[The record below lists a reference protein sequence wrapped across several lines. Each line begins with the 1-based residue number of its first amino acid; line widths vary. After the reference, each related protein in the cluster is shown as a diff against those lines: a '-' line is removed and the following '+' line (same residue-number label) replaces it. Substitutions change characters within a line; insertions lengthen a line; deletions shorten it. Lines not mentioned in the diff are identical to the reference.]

1 MEKIEDIFVL
11 LSGEKKSLKP
21 EHAYKAG
28 EEGLLRAFY
37 FFRWLNKKDYK
48 TLDDVVEAFN
58 KNKIPEQQL
67 EHFGSALVMID
78 HYETDDRVKKALVF
92 INDAYK
98 EKTGKEVLYNQK
110 DKRIERRVLKNIY
123 QIFTDSLDR
132 LRNRTVDLKKS
143 NTTVWVMLVIIL
155 AVNIALVAT
164 GAYYNLLM
172 SVIPGLMIESQIM
185 SKYGVA
191 VLAGILFIVP
201 SLLMLVMSRHKL
213 SEQAAKGGEYPEA
226 IARLEEDAKKFRSI
240 LEEMK
245 INLGQNGTETDK
257 PQS

>member
-67 EHFGSALVMID
+67 EHYGSALVMID
-78 HYETDDRVKKALVF
+78 HYETDDKVKKALVY

-98 EKTGKEVLYNQK
+98 GKTGKEILYNQK

-123 QIFTDSLDR
+123 QVFTDSIDR
-132 LRNRTVDLKKS
+132 LKNRTVDLKKS
-143 NTTVWVMLVIIL
+143 NTTVWVLLVIVL
-155 AVNIALVAT
+155 AVNIALVAS
-164 GAYYNLLM
+164 GMYYNLLM
-172 SVIPGLMIESQIM
+172 TIIPGLMIESQIM

-191 VLAGILFIVP
+191 VLAGILFIIP
-201 SLLMLVMSRHKL
+201 ALLILVTSRHKL

-226 IARLEEDAKKFRSI
+226 IAKLEEEAGKFRGI

-245 INLGQNGTETDK
+245 INIAQKEAE
-257 PQS
+257 

>member
-67 EHFGSALVMID
+67 EHYGSALVMID
-78 HYETDDRVKKALVF
+78 HYETDERVKKALVS
-92 INDAYK
+92 INDKYK
-98 EKTGKEVLYNQK
+98 EKTGKDVLYNQK

-123 QIFTDSLDR
+123 QVFTDSLDR
-132 LRNRTVDLKKS
+132 LKNRTVDLKKS
-143 NTTVWVMLVIIL
+143 NTTIWVVLVVVL
-155 AVNIALVAT
+155 AANIALVAT
-164 GAYYNLLM
+164 GVYYNMLM
-172 SVIPGLMIESQIM
+172 SVIPGLMINSQIM

-201 SLLMLVMSRHKL
+201 ALLILIMSRHKL

-226 IARLEEDAKKFRSI
+226 IARLEEEAKKFRSI

-245 INLGQNGTETDK
+245 INLGQNASEADK
-257 PQS
+257 QQS

>member
-1 MEKIEDIFVL
+1 MEKIEDIFLL

-67 EHFGSALVMID
+67 EHYGSALVMID
-78 HYETDDRVKKALVF
+78 HYDTDDRVKKAL
-92 INDAYK
+92 IYLNDAYK
-98 EKTGKEVLYNQK
+98 GKTGKEILYNQK

-123 QIFTDSLDR
+123 QVFTDSLDR
-132 LRNRTVDLKKS
+132 LKNRTVDLKKS
-143 NTTVWVMLVIIL
+143 NTTVWVMLVIVL
-155 AVNIALVAT
+155 AVNVALVAT
-164 GAYYNLLM
+164 GVYFNVLNSIIPDLM
-172 SVIPGLMIESQIM
+172 KNSQIM

-191 VLAGILFIVP
+191 VLAGILFIIP
-201 SLLMLVMSRHKL
+201 ALLILIMSRHKL
-213 SEQAAKGGEYPEA
+213 SEQAAKGNEYPEA
-226 IARLEEDAKKFRSI
+226 IARLEEEANKFKNI
-240 LEEMK
+240 LEGMK
-245 INLGQNGTETDK
+245 INLGSNGAEANK
-257 PQS
+257 PQP